1 MTLSI
6 EETPFLDLIPLNP
19 LNPISVKN
27 SKYDQLICLIISDIV
42 AFWTEAWKSLESE
55 ITTKK
60 SIFAHFWG
68 D

>member
-6 EETPFLDLIPLNP
+6 EETQLLDLIPLNL

-27 SKYDQLICLIISDIV
+27 SIYDRLICLIILDIV
-42 AFWTEAWKSLESE
+42 AFWTEAWKSSESE

-60 SIFAHFWG
+60 SIFEGIKG